1 MRHSEK
7 HFCST
12 YSDSCSHSLLLSHT
26 LTCPWQGLIETM
38 ALENEIQGITLLDC
52 FVIADEIQHAC
63 LELVKQ
69 LALRYGPHEREPDYD
84 GVKIVFCG
92 DPQQMGTKQRPKKNQ
107 KKSKSG
113 KSLGKV
119 PTLQEFVNN
128 IVQEPDESFQA
139 VLLTKRDIKRG
150 GGRAIKAVYARFEKI
165 GL

>member
-1 MRHSEK
+1 MRACMCCRVS
-7 HFCST
+7 
-12 YSDSCSHSLLLSHT
+12 
-26 LTCPWQGLIETM
+26 P
-38 ALENEIQGITLLDC
+38 
-52 FVIADEIQHAC
+52 HAAPFFNLFLC
-63 LELVKQ
+63 GT
-69 LALRYGPHEREPDYD
+69 GPHEREPDYD